1 MGSADLLAR
10 DVRTADH
17 CDRINRA
24 VATVDHLIDEIIE
37 HNQPITSNVIE
48 LRPAAANPA
57 ATAA

>member
-37 HNQPITSNVIE
+37 HNQPITGNVIQ
-48 LRPAAANPA
+48 LRAAAN
-57 ATAA
+57 